1 MDYETMRRL
10 RESDPGKFTGIGR
23 EKGAG
28 NGNLAGVNPGGQ
40 QVPNA
45 RLASE
50 LRNGPPA
57 DDPLARIPGY
67 YDVGPSTDPGH
78 PNYVPAHKRQSP
90 ARTPGSQAGRRAAG
104 AAGDGL
110 NSSSANTA
118 GMTPTRRRDL
128 AMYDDEFNEDKMT
141 YTREFAGQRR
151 CAECNKWGV
160 KSQYASSEWAKEVE
174 SHRHCKDC
182 AKSKWGSA
190 GKFAL
195 AAAAIAAPP
204 PKLKDDRVSSTSTS
218 TLRKSKTGKAIEKAD
233 AKQGGAKQGGAKQG
247 GKGAKGE
254 KTSPLPEIRRSS
266 LFPEGYSVAT
276 QMKSKFHKEDMQRS
290 VPRPKPLTVDEF
302 KRTKE
307 YRDVVESDTLV
318 ANTLREVRER
328 EENTKREIEHLK
340 QKRQEQRRFH
350 VDTVESIR
358 ADADRKLRGAGPLN
372 LLNKGGKGGSGTSS
386 TPNKSNTSSPA
397 TYKSGESPEE
407 RADRL
412 AAEEVRARLSASAD
426 PSRGPIYDPARS
438 PVVHGAITPEE
449 RRRRTVE
456 NADRKRREFAEKVH
470 AVEVASPNGR
480 ESFDAVYAAI
490 ESPEIQKKISPPKPQ
505 RSPAPTTYG
514 NQSPGTNLRPRALD
528 TSGGYDSSPDSLNG
542 SHRSPGRVSFK
553 EDAPTPSKNDLIAK
567 MKGMLA
573 EAKAPEERKKVNAAV
588 NVWTDASRG
597 LLPAIN
603 PLSIPGTRGI
613 LKTPSSGTGSLGD
626 SPPKEE
632 YYCARCGVKQPDPYA
647 NFCGGCGTA
656 VDLKKLDNSKK
667 KQQKAGPLDTSDIKL
682 PVGPGGRQL
691 SYRGSIEHELRAI
704 EARDT
709 AKSLTEG
716 SKWKLA
722 QDRYNAGDTFGN
734 VHRLPSYLA
743 ATDDHG
749 ELYREEE
756 DKIFQATNKYGF
768 SLDMYGPPKKTPKRV
783 ARSPQTYHRM
793 HNKAF
798 GSYLYV
804 DRWGD
809 TGAEERVNRIQ
820 HSDKRRCVSCGLFGK
835 QIRFSDREW
844 DASAPKCRSCEV
856 APRDAVTGPKL
867 PRAKHFMR
875 PTAANQ
881 NFAGA
886 YDDDNYS
893 EDNFYQVS
901 VWQSPLRLKY
911 PITTQILT
919 DHHPITPYSR
929 YTERAN
935 KSAIRLTI
943 YPPPV
948 SPRNVSDRCLAK
960 ISRRGTTSR
969 APAAGSARTSSN
981 RCPGPT
987 RSGTSPAR

>member
-23 EKGAG
+23 EKGGG

-104 AAGDGL
+104 AAGDRL

-118 GMTPTRRRDL
+118 GMGMTPTRRRDL

-174 SHRHCKDC
+174 SHRHCRGC

-195 AAAAIAAPP
+195 AAAAIATPP
-204 PKLKDDRVSSTSTS
+204 PKLKDDRVSSTS

-233 AKQGGAKQGGAKQG
+233 AKQGAKQG

-328 EENTKREIEHLK
+328 EENTKREIESLK

-386 TPNKSNTSSPA
+386 TPNNKSNNSSPA

-449 RRRRTVE
+449 RRRRTTE
-456 NADRKRREFAEKVH
+456 NADRKRQEFAEKVH

-573 EAKAPEERKKVNAAV
+573 EAKAPEERKKV
-588 NVWTDASRG
+588 
-597 LLPAIN
+597 
-603 PLSIPGTRGI
+603 
-613 LKTPSSGTGSLGD
+613 SLF
-626 SPPKEE
+626 
-632 YYCARCGVKQPDPYA
+632 Q
-647 NFCGGCGTA
+647 F
-656 VDLKKLDNSKK
+656 
-667 KQQKAGPLDTSDIKL
+667 
-682 PVGPGGRQL
+682 
-691 SYRGSIEHELRAI
+691 SYR
-704 EARDT
+704 
-709 AKSLTEG
+709 
-716 SKWKLA
+716 
-722 QDRYNAGDTFGN
+722 
-734 VHRLPSYLA
+734 RL
-743 ATDDHG
+743 D
-749 ELYREEE
+749 
-756 DKIFQATNKYGF
+756 
-768 SLDMYGPPKKTPKRV
+768 
-783 ARSPQTYHRM
+783 
-793 HNKAF
+793 
-798 GSYLYV
+798 
-804 DRWGD
+804 
-809 TGAEERVNRIQ
+809 
-820 HSDKRRCVSCGLFGK
+820 
-835 QIRFSDREW
+835 
-844 DASAPKCRSCEV
+844 
-856 APRDAVTGPKL
+856 
-867 PRAKHFMR
+867 
-875 PTAANQ
+875 
-881 NFAGA
+881 
-886 YDDDNYS
+886 
-893 EDNFYQVS
+893 
-901 VWQSPLRLKY
+901 
-911 PITTQILT
+911 
-919 DHHPITPYSR
+919 
-929 YTERAN
+929 
-935 KSAIRLTI
+935 
-943 YPPPV
+943 
-948 SPRNVSDRCLAK
+948 
-960 ISRRGTTSR
+960 
-969 APAAGSARTSSN
+969 
-981 RCPGPT
+981 
-987 RSGTSPAR
+987 

>member
-1 MDYETMRRL
+1 M
-10 RESDPGKFTGIGR
+10 
-23 EKGAG
+23 
-28 NGNLAGVNPGGQ
+28 
-40 QVPNA
+40 
-45 RLASE
+45 
-50 LRNGPPA
+50 
-57 DDPLARIPGY
+57 
-67 YDVGPSTDPGH
+67 
-78 PNYVPAHKRQSP
+78 
-90 ARTPGSQAGRRAAG
+90 
-104 AAGDGL
+104 
-110 NSSSANTA
+110 
-118 GMTPTRRRDL
+118 
-128 AMYDDEFNEDKMT
+128 
-141 YTREFAGQRR
+141 
-151 CAECNKWGV
+151 
-160 KSQYASSEWAKEVE
+160 
-174 SHRHCKDC
+174 
-182 AKSKWGSA
+182 
-190 GKFAL
+190 
-195 AAAAIAAPP
+195 
-204 PKLKDDRVSSTSTS
+204 
-218 TLRKSKTGKAIEKAD
+218 
-233 AKQGGAKQGGAKQG
+233 
-247 GKGAKGE
+247 
-254 KTSPLPEIRRSS
+254 
-266 LFPEGYSVAT
+266 
-276 QMKSKFHKEDMQRS
+276 
-290 VPRPKPLTVDEF
+290 
-302 KRTKE
+302 
-307 YRDVVESDTLV
+307 
-318 ANTLREVRER
+318 
-328 EENTKREIEHLK
+328 
-340 QKRQEQRRFH
+340 
-350 VDTVESIR
+350 
-358 ADADRKLRGAGPLN
+358 
-372 LLNKGGKGGSGTSS
+372 
-386 TPNKSNTSSPA
+386 
-397 TYKSGESPEE
+397 
-407 RADRL
+407 
-412 AAEEVRARLSASAD
+412 
-426 PSRGPIYDPARS
+426 
-438 PVVHGAITPEE
+438 
-449 RRRRTVE
+449 
-456 NADRKRREFAEKVH
+456 
-470 AVEVASPNGR
+470 EVASPNGR

-704 EARDT
+704 EARDG
-709 AKSLTEG
+709 AKGLNDG

-722 QDRYNAGDTFGN
+722 QDRYNAGDAFGN

-756 DKIFQATNKYGF
+756 DKVFRATNKYGF

-919 DHHPITPYSR
+919 DHHPINSYSR
-929 YTERAN
+929 YTQRAN

-943 YPPPV
+943 CLPPV
-948 SPRNVSDRCLAK
+948 SPRNVSGRCPANTNP
-960 ISRRGTTSR
+960 RGTTSR
-969 APAAGSARTSSN
+969 APAVGSARTSSK